1 MTSGF
6 GANKPP
12 ISVRWDRQIRSA
24 PNQLTLLRLALIP
37 FIIVSVLN
45 TQWNWALGLFLLAG
59 ISDGL
64 DGFLAR
70 TLHQRTMVGAYLDPI
85 ADKLLLSTLFLELA
99 FVRKIPWSVT
109 VMVLSRDVIILV
121 VCAAL
126 YMAANFRE
134 FRPSMLG
141 KMNTFAQIGTLF
153 VVLLAQVWSPSIV
166 QGAVWLGIRAT
177 VVLTVISGLHY
188 TIRLGWQLRAGDRDR
203 RAGVGSL
210 PSS

>member
-45 TQWNWALGLFLLAG
+45 TQWGWALALFLLAG

-70 TLHQRTMVGAYLDPI
+70 TLQQRTMVGAYLDPI

-134 FRPSMLG
+134 FHPSILG
-141 KMNTFAQIGTLF
+141 KMNTFSQIGTLF

-188 TIRLGWQLRAGDRDR
+188 TFRLGWQLRAADRDR
-203 RAGVGSL
+203 RAGAD
-210 PSS
+210 